1 MCIRDRFKAVVN
13 NDEFDQ
19 LNEKFLLS
27 PKKLMDLR
35 ALVSKHYRDKLNPE
49 DLLDIKLMHESY
61 TFLDE
66 LTQLLGLG
74 AIYNFQKN

>member
-1 MCIRDRFKAVVN
+1 
-13 NDEFDQ
+13 
-19 LNEKFLLS
+19 
-27 PKKLMDLR
+27 MDLR

-49 DLLDIKLMHESY
+49 DLLDTKLMHESY

>member
-1 MCIRDRFKAVVN
+1 
-13 NDEFDQ
+13 
-19 LNEKFLLS
+19 
-27 PKKLMDLR
+27 MDLR
-35 ALVSKHYRDKLNPE
+35 ALVSKHYRDQLNPE
-49 DLLDIKLMHESY
+49 DLLDIKLMQESY

>member
-1 MCIRDRFKAVVN
+1 MVN

-19 LNEKFLLS
+19 INKKFLLS
-27 PKKLMDLR
+27 PKRLMDLR
-35 ALVSKHYRDKLNPE
+35 ALISKHYRDRLNPE
-49 DLLDIKLMHESY
+49 DLLDIKLMQESC

-66 LTQLLGLG
+66 LTQLLDLG